1 MNPVSTRFGL
11 IRHAPTLWNREKRI
25 QGVSDSPLTDDGRR
39 LAAGWGRRLAGLSF
53 DRILASDLGRAR
65 QTAELV
71 NAALGVPISTTPDL
85 REMDWGRWTGQT
97 LKQIKTDIGDRLA
110 AMERM
115 GWGFQPPGG
124 EHRRAV
130 LERARRALSG
140 AAAAWPGQIILVITH
155 EGVVKALIYSAYRR
169 FYLPTEPRILKAGHL
184 HWLKYQAG
192 DLSPTML
199 NAIDLNATIP

>member
-1 MNPVSTRFGL
+1 MNPDPTRFGL

-25 QGVSDSPLTDDGRR
+25 QGVHDSPLTDDGRR
-39 LAAGWGRRLAGLSF
+39 LASDWGRRLADISF

-65 QTAELV
+65 QTAELI
-71 NAALGVPISTTPDL
+71 NAALGVPINTTPDL

-97 LKQIKTDIGDRLA
+97 LKQIKADIGDRLS
-110 AMERM
+110 AMERK

-140 AAAAWPGQIILVITH
+140 AADAWPGQTILVITH

-169 FYLPTEPRILKAGHL
+169 FYLPTESRILKSGHL
-184 HWLKYQAG
+184 HWLKYMAG
-192 DLSPTML
+192 DLSSTMI